1 MKRLKLEGLKVAF
14 HIFGKKW
21 ILYHIWY
28 IMKSRTYP
36 RWNRIMKYMGD
47 QFFSKKKKKKK
58 KNQNFITFVK
68 IQYNNS
74 NCLENSIDNSSM
86 QIFIFSLRL
95 PFVTKEKKISPSKIS
110 HSSHW
115 GECSLPLNVIWEIL
129 PVVICEQNF
138 VESS

>member
-1 MKRLKLEGLKVAF
+1 
-14 HIFGKKW
+14 
-21 ILYHIWY
+21 
-28 IMKSRTYP
+28 
-36 RWNRIMKYMGD
+36 MGD

-58 KNQNFITFVK
+58 KKKNHITCVK
-68 IQYNNS
+68 IKYKNS
-74 NCLENSIDNSSM
+74 NSLENSIDNSSM

-95 PFVTKEKKISPSKIS
+95 LFVTKEKKISSRKIS

-129 PVVICEQNF
+129 PVVIYEQNF